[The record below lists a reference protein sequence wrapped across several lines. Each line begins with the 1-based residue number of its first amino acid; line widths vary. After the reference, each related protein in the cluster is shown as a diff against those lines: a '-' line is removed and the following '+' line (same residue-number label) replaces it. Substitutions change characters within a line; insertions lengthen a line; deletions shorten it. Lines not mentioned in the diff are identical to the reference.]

1 MRFVWCDHHA
11 SVLCSSH
18 FGLVYI
24 KWTGQNMEEEEAA
37 AAVAADGC
45 WEDAY
50 SEVKG

>member
-1 MRFVWCDHHA
+1 
-11 SVLCSSH
+11 
-18 FGLVYI
+18 
-24 KWTGQNMEEEEAA
+24 MEEEEAA